1 MSENIEVDPPF
12 PFSNESEVKKL
23 QFFSAGSNILSI
35 QIEKGIFLFNKPIY
49 FGITV
54 DNKNCLATIEA
65 VHYILKR
72 KISFF
77 DKKKLKRTSIS
88 DLILENDL
96 KCKIEEKEQRNLYL
110 TINISDYLI
119 NEFNKKYVNILNNV
133 NYKSM
138 INEYNFLIPTII
150 TNELIKCEYII
161 SFGLK
166 YEGIYNNDNAN
177 RIKIPL
183 IISNYSEFKS
193 PIGFE
198 QNNNNYSNNL
208 SYSVNLN
215 NNNQLNQ
222 QISNIHNSVNNNIYN
237 NNLINNINNQQN
249 NINNIDIN
257 SNLYPNNLYEANED
271 APPAQFK

>member
-1 MSENIEVDPPF
+1 MNI
-12 PFSNESEVKKL
+12 
-23 QFFSAGSNILSI
+23 
-35 QIEKGIFLFNKPIY
+35 IFI
-49 FGITV
+49 
-54 DNKNCLATIEA
+54 
-65 VHYILKR
+65 
-72 KISFF
+72 
-77 DKKKLKRTSIS
+77 
-88 DLILENDL
+88 
-96 KCKIEEKEQRNLYL
+96 
-110 TINISDYLI
+110 
-119 NEFNKKYVNILNNV
+119 
-133 NYKSM
+133 
-138 INEYNFLIPTII
+138 IPTII